1 MVVFL
6 RVLFLKLSKNSY
18 HLVTIFVTIFR
29 LSKIIQKK
37 NAKNARL
44 NYVKKNQQNLFG
56 IILW

>member
-6 RVLFLKLSKNSY
+6 RVSFLKISKNSY

-37 NAKNARL
+37 NAKNATL
-44 NYVKKNQQNLFG
+44 NHVKKNQQNLVV